1 MVASEEA
8 SFEQINEALVN
19 VFNNVVWIEEASL
32 RESKFNDITIKDMHT
47 IAAISMYETR
57 TASQVAEM
65 VHLTPSAMTSVI
77 DKLVKKGYVERHRDD
92 NDRRVVHL
100 VLTHNG
106 RTVFR
111 AHEAFHRGMAHSL
124 FDSLSNDETEAV
136 KKAVLNL
143 QEYLH
148 ELIQF

>member
-1 MVASEEA
+1 MAASEEA

-100 VLTHNG
+100 ALPHNG

-124 FDSLSNDETEAV
+124 FDSLSDDETEAV

>member
-1 MVASEEA
+1 MAASEEA

-92 NDRRVVHL
+92 NDRRVVQL
-100 VLTHNG
+100 ALTHNG

-111 AHEAFHRGMAHSL
+111 AHAAFHRGMAHSL
-124 FDSLSNDETEAV
+124 FDSLSDDETEAV

>member
-1 MVASEEA
+1 MAASEEA

-124 FDSLSNDETEAV
+124 FDSLSDDETEAV

>member
-1 MVASEEA
+1 MAASEEA

-100 VLTHNG
+100 ELTHNG

-124 FDSLSNDETEAV
+124 FDSLSDDETEAV

>member
-124 FDSLSNDETEAV
+124 FDSLSDDETEAV

>member
-1 MVASEEA
+1 MAASEEA

-100 VLTHNG
+100 ALTHNG

-124 FDSLSNDETEAV
+124 FDSLSDDETDAV

>member
-1 MVASEEA
+1 MAASEEA

-77 DKLVKKGYVERHRDD
+77 DKLVKKGDD
-92 NDRRVVHL
+92 EDRRVVHL
-100 VLTHNG
+100 VLTHSG

-124 FDSLSNDETEAV
+124 FDSLSDDEAAAV
-136 KKAVLNL
+136 RKAVINL

>member
-1 MVASEEA
+1 MAASEEA

-100 VLTHNG
+100 ALTHNG

-111 AHEAFHRGMAHSL
+111 AHVAFHRGMAHSL
-124 FDSLSNDETEAV
+124 FDSLSDDETEAV

>member
-1 MVASEEA
+1 MAASEEA
-8 SFEQINEALVN
+8 SFEQINGALVN

-57 TASQVAEM
+57 TVSQVAEM

-77 DKLVKKGYVERHRDD
+77 DKLVKKGYVERRRDD
-92 NDRRVVHL
+92 EDRRVVHL
-100 VLTHNG
+100 VLTHSG

-124 FDSLSNDETEAV
+124 FDSLSDDEAAAV
-136 KKAVLNL
+136 RKAVINL